1 MEYFLILLISFLL
14 PLLVKKL
21 RLFLISK
28 QRVKESQHLD
38 ISQNEY
44 DLLNDK
50 KAKAEKNFTTAAM
63 IIAALPI
70 LIGVIGF
77 AVTPDDN
84 RVLNPFF
91 VLAIFAS
98 ISLFLSYPFTIAYI
112 KLFTTKDDSTAIFI
126 LWLPFIPTFIL
137 GVSATVLIGIAGFII
152 LIPSTIAMII
162 MTMALLS
169 KRNQF
174 DKEYFDLK
182 TAKNNSTK
190 NDVNKVLPLTDSTEQ

>member
-14 PLLVKKL
+14 SFLVKKL
-21 RLFLISK
+21 KLFLISK
-28 QRVKESQHLD
+28 QRTKDSQHLD

-44 DLLNDK
+44 DLLYRK

-98 ISLFLSYPFTIAYI
+98 ISFCLSGPFTIAYI
-112 KLFTTKDDSTAIFI
+112 KLFTTKDDSTATFI
-126 LWLPFIPTFIL
+126 LWLPFIPTLIL
-137 GVSATVLIGIAGFII
+137 SVLVVAFIGIAGFII
-152 LIPSTIAMII
+152 PIPSAIAMII
-162 MTMALLS
+162 MTMFLLS
-169 KRNQF
+169 KREEF
-174 DKEYFDLK
+174 HKEYFDLK
-182 TAKNNSTK
+182 IAKSNSEK
-190 NDVNKVLPLTDSTEQ
+190 NDATKASPSIESTEQ